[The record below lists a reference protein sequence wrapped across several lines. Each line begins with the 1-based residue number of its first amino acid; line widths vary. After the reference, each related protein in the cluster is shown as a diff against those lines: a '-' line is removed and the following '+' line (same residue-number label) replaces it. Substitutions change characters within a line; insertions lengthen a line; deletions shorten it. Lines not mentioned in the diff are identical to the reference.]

1 MKVDLHIHSNL
12 SDGKYSPSTIV
23 QYSAYSCLDIISLTD
38 HDTMAGIV
46 EAKHATQAWDTVKLL
61 TGVEVSTCLDRDE
74 IHILGYGIDEH
85 HPAMQQLLRG
95 AQHRR
100 KRRVGRILNRL
111 QYAGIRIS
119 LEEVKNGYCT
129 ESLGRMHIARLLVK
143 RGYVRTIREAFDQYL
158 SYDIQTLVP
167 KDFIAPQQA
176 IQIILEAGGIPVF
189 AHPTIDL
196 FDRHIDTL
204 IAFGLQ
210 GVEIFK
216 GSRSAIEEF
225 YLETVVKEKKLLMT
239 GGSDWHGYNQMQNL
253 GSFYVD
259 SVRIQP
265 FLEAVNLA

>member
-1 MKVDLHIHSNL
+1 MK
-12 SDGKYSPSTIV
+12 
-23 QYSAYSCLDIISLTD
+23 
-38 HDTMAGIV
+38 
-46 EAKHATQAWDTVKLL
+46 
-61 TGVEVSTCLDRDE
+61 
-74 IHILGYGIDEH
+74 H

-210 GVEIFK
+210 EWK
-216 GSRSAIEEF
+216 
-225 YLETVVKEKKLLMT
+225 YLKDRALQSKNSILKQ
-239 GGSDWHGYNQMQNL
+239 W
-253 GSFYVD
+253 
-259 SVRIQP
+259 
-265 FLEAVNLA
+265 